1 MKNIKLAFAV
11 MLIIIMAAFCI
22 TACSGGV
29 EGTYKLVSIKMG
41 DTTYKVGDTVEELDG
56 QKLTDDFYTIELKED
71 GTATFASKLLGD
83 EPLTGAYTLSEDEK
97 TITFTMTGISSD
109 ITLTRDGNTLTMTQG
124 SGDEQMVITFKK

>member
-1 MKNIKLAFAV
+1 MKNIKISFAV
-11 MLIIIMAAFCI
+11 MLIIIMVAFCLA
-22 TACSGGV
+22 ACSGGV

-41 DTTYKVGDTVEELDG
+41 DTTYKVGDTVEELDA
-56 QKLTDDFYTIELKED
+56 KLTDDFYTIELKED

-109 ITLTRDGNTLTMTQG
+109 ITLTRNGNTLTMTQG